1 MSISRYTLLVGAQL
15 IVNVTLALWLYNE
28 YLHNPFMQAYMSSVW
43 SVIWPEVT
51 VAAGIL
57 VGVAGSLAAYSRGH
71 LRRLIK
77 VPPQGVAQATRLF
90 EEYASKIAAGAAS
103 ENEVDKNLWEDIHND
118 SFGNEKITF
127 ARDDGF
133 YHCRRSDLELMESS
147 ALMSIFESS
156 KKFLDFDM
164 YKPYLNTKP
173 PVGYDPMALQRQ
185 VKRAIE
191 LIQEI
196 LNQRF
201 KKESEQE

>member
-1 MSISRYTLLVGAQL
+1 
-15 IVNVTLALWLYNE
+15 
-28 YLHNPFMQAYMSSVW
+28 
-43 SVIWPEVT
+43 
-51 VAAGIL
+51 
-57 VGVAGSLAAYSRGH
+57 
-71 LRRLIK
+71 
-77 VPPQGVAQATRLF
+77 
-90 EEYASKIAAGAAS
+90 
-103 ENEVDKNLWEDIHND
+103 
-118 SFGNEKITF
+118 
-127 ARDDGF
+127 
-133 YHCRRSDLELMESS
+133 MESS

>member
-1 MSISRYTLLVGAQL
+1 MGASIDPDM
-15 IVNVTLALWLYNE
+15 IP
-28 YLHNPFMQAYMSSVW
+28 YLQEACY
-43 SVIWPEVT
+43 
-51 VAAGIL
+51 
-57 VGVAGSLAAYSRGH
+57 Y
-71 LRRLIK
+71 LRRKGLSFMELSKALEISE
-77 VPPQGVAQATRLF
+77 AQATRLF

-164 YKPYLNTKP
+164 YKPYLGTKP

-191 LIQEI
+191 LIQDI
-196 LNQRF
+196 LKQRWE
-201 KKESEQE
+201 KESEHE

>member
-1 MSISRYTLLVGAQL
+1 VGAS
-15 IVNVTLALWLYNE
+15 IDPDMIP
-28 YLHNPFMQAYMSSVW
+28 YLQEACY
-43 SVIWPEVT
+43 
-51 VAAGIL
+51 
-57 VGVAGSLAAYSRGH
+57 Y
-71 LRRLIK
+71 LRRKGLSFMELSKALEISE
-77 VPPQGVAQATRLF
+77 AQATRLF

-164 YKPYLNTKP
+164 YKPYLGTKP

>member
-1 MSISRYTLLVGAQL
+1 MIP
-15 IVNVTLALWLYNE
+15 
-28 YLHNPFMQAYMSSVW
+28 YLQEACY
-43 SVIWPEVT
+43 
-51 VAAGIL
+51 
-57 VGVAGSLAAYSRGH
+57 Y
-71 LRRLIK
+71 LRRKGLSFKELSKALEISE
-77 VPPQGVAQATRLF
+77 AQATRLF
-90 EEYASKIAAGAAS
+90 EEYASKVAAGAAS

-164 YKPYLNTKP
+164 YKPYLGTKP

-185 VKRAIE
+185 VKRAVD

-196 LNQRF
+196 LQ
-201 KKESEQE
+201 KKWAQETRRE

>member
-1 MSISRYTLLVGAQL
+1 MGASIDPDM
-15 IVNVTLALWLYNE
+15 IP
-28 YLHNPFMQAYMSSVW
+28 YLQEACY
-43 SVIWPEVT
+43 
-51 VAAGIL
+51 
-57 VGVAGSLAAYSRGH
+57 Y
-71 LRRLIK
+71 LRRKGLSFMELSKALEISE
-77 VPPQGVAQATRLF
+77 AQATRLF

-133 YHCRRSDLELMESS
+133 YHCRRTDLELMESS

-201 KKESEQE
+201 KKESEPE

>member
-1 MSISRYTLLVGAQL
+1 MGAP
-15 IVNVTLALWLYNE
+15 IDPDMIP
-28 YLHNPFMQAYMSSVW
+28 YLQEACY
-43 SVIWPEVT
+43 
-51 VAAGIL
+51 
-57 VGVAGSLAAYSRGH
+57 Y
-71 LRRLIK
+71 LRRKGLSFRELSKALEISE
-77 VPPQGVAQATRLF
+77 AQATRLF

-133 YHCRRSDLELMESS
+133 YHCRRSDLDLMESS

-164 YKPYLNTKP
+164 YKPYLDTKP

-196 LNQRF
+196 LKQRW
-201 KKESEQE
+201 KRESEHE

>member
-1 MSISRYTLLVGAQL
+1 MGAP
-15 IVNVTLALWLYNE
+15 IDPDMIP
-28 YLHNPFMQAYMSSVW
+28 YLQEACY
-43 SVIWPEVT
+43 
-51 VAAGIL
+51 
-57 VGVAGSLAAYSRGH
+57 Y
-71 LRRLIK
+71 LRRKGLSFRELSKALEISE
-77 VPPQGVAQATRLF
+77 AQATRLF

-133 YHCRRSDLELMESS
+133 YHCRRSDLDLMESS

-164 YKPYLNTKP
+164 YKPYLDTKP

-196 LNQRF
+196 LKQRW
-201 KKESEQE
+201 KRKSEH

>member
-1 MSISRYTLLVGAQL
+1 VGAS
-15 IVNVTLALWLYNE
+15 IDPE
-28 YLHNPFMQAYMSSVW
+28 MIPYLQEACY
-43 SVIWPEVT
+43 
-51 VAAGIL
+51 
-57 VGVAGSLAAYSRGH
+57 Y
-71 LRRLIK
+71 LRRKGLSFMELSKALEISE
-77 VPPQGVAQATRLF
+77 AQATRLF

>member
-1 MSISRYTLLVGAQL
+1 MGASIDPDM
-15 IVNVTLALWLYNE
+15 IP
-28 YLHNPFMQAYMSSVW
+28 YLQEACY
-43 SVIWPEVT
+43 
-51 VAAGIL
+51 
-57 VGVAGSLAAYSRGH
+57 Y
-71 LRRLIK
+71 LRRKGLSFMELSKALEISE
-77 VPPQGVAQATRLF
+77 AQATRLF

-103 ENEVDKNLWEDIHND
+103 ENEVDRNLWEDIHND

>member
-1 MSISRYTLLVGAQL
+1 MGASIDPDM
-15 IVNVTLALWLYNE
+15 IP
-28 YLHNPFMQAYMSSVW
+28 YLQEACY
-43 SVIWPEVT
+43 
-51 VAAGIL
+51 
-57 VGVAGSLAAYSRGH
+57 Y
-71 LRRLIK
+71 LRRKGLSFMELSKALEISE
-77 VPPQGVAQATRLF
+77 AQATRLF

>member
-1 MSISRYTLLVGAQL
+1 MGASIDPEM
-15 IVNVTLALWLYNE
+15 IP
-28 YLHNPFMQAYMSSVW
+28 YLQEACY
-43 SVIWPEVT
+43 
-51 VAAGIL
+51 
-57 VGVAGSLAAYSRGH
+57 Y
-71 LRRLIK
+71 LRRKGLSFMELSKALEISE
-77 VPPQGVAQATRLF
+77 AQATRLF

>member
-1 MSISRYTLLVGAQL
+1 LDAPIDPDMIQYLQEACYYLRKKGLSFPELSKALEIS
-15 IVNVTLALWLYNE
+15 E
-28 YLHNPFMQAYMSSVW
+28 
-43 SVIWPEVT
+43 
-51 VAAGIL
+51 
-57 VGVAGSLAAYSRGH
+57 
-71 LRRLIK
+71 
-77 VPPQGVAQATRLF
+77 AQASELF
-90 EEYASKIAAGAAS
+90 EEYSSRIAAGAAS

-118 SFGNEKITF
+118 SYGNEKITF

-164 YKPYLNTKP
+164 YKRYLDTKP

-185 VKRAIE
+185 VKRSIE

-196 LNQRF
+196 LDQRW
-201 KKESEQE
+201 KKEPSEKTEAPIIDQGQTE

>member
-1 MSISRYTLLVGAQL
+1 VGAS
-15 IVNVTLALWLYNE
+15 IDPDMIP
-28 YLHNPFMQAYMSSVW
+28 YLQEACY
-43 SVIWPEVT
+43 
-51 VAAGIL
+51 
-57 VGVAGSLAAYSRGH
+57 Y
-71 LRRLIK
+71 LRRKGLSFMELSKALEISE
-77 VPPQGVAQATRLF
+77 AQATRLF

>member
-1 MSISRYTLLVGAQL
+1 VSAPIEPDMIPYLQEACYYLRKKGLSFPELSKALEIS
-15 IVNVTLALWLYNE
+15 E
-28 YLHNPFMQAYMSSVW
+28 
-43 SVIWPEVT
+43 
-51 VAAGIL
+51 
-57 VGVAGSLAAYSRGH
+57 
-71 LRRLIK
+71 
-77 VPPQGVAQATRLF
+77 AQANGLF
-90 EEYASKIAAGAAS
+90 EEYVSKIAAGEAS

-127 ARDDGF
+127 ARENGF

-147 ALMSIFESS
+147 ALMSIFETS

-164 YKPYLNTKP
+164 YKPYLGTKP

-196 LNQRF
+196 LKQRWE
-201 KKESEQE
+201 KEAEKQ